1 MKEVASLTTGA
12 PPGVI
17 IRIDESRFDV
27 MRVVIVGAKETPYE
41 NGCFV
46 FDVFVPPQYPAVP
59 PLVHFMT
66 TGRATFRFNANLYRE
81 GKGTALLCLDCKIFS
96 FWPINSWSTRY
107 FILFITLSPRAR
119 SVSVA
124 ARHVVGT
131 RLGAGALV
139 AAAGVSVHPVDDHVR
154 RAVLQ

>member
-1 MKEVASLTTGA
+1 MAIFCICLVHRTFVSHSLSHPWCSVNVPTECAYFYRKEAAAHPTCRNTRLMKEVASLTTGA

-81 GKGTALLCLDCKIFS
+81 GKGMFS
-96 FWPINSWSTRY
+96 T
-107 FILFITLSPRAR
+107 LFHPR
-119 SVSVA
+119 
-124 ARHVVGT
+124 
-131 RLGAGALV
+131 L
-139 AAAGVSVHPVDDHVR
+139 
-154 RAVLQ
+154 